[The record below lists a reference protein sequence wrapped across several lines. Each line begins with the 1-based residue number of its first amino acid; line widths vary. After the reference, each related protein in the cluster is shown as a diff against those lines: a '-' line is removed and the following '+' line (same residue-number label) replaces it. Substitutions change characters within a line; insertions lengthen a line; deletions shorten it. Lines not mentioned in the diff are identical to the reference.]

1 MSTKKKLVSKIKEL
15 QLGKKNGDDEISDK
29 QNKSKP
35 DTIGRKKKSVVEL
48 SGRVGDTPR

>member
-35 DTIGRKKKSVVEL
+35 DTTGKKMSLVEL
-48 SGRVGDTPR
+48 SGRVGDNPQ